1 MIGLQE
7 VLRQLR
13 AEYLEM
19 PGLRLNAAQVQRL
32 CGMER
37 MNLPDGP
44 RRAHR
49 REVPSGKSGRVLRTL
64 NGRRDSSSA
73 CREGTTRHRN
83 AFREGVVT
91 AGDPARTRWP

>member
-19 PGLRLNAAQVQRL
+19 PGLRLNAAQAQRL

-37 MNLPDGP
+37 MICQTALD
-44 RRAHR
+44 ALID
-49 REVPSGKSGRVLRTL
+49 EVPSGKSGRVLRTL
-64 NGRRDSSSA
+64 NGRRDSSTA

-91 AGDPARTRWP
+91 VAIPQGPSGP

>member
-19 PGLRLNAAQVQRL
+19 PGLRLNAAQAQRL

-37 MNLPDGP
+37 MICQTALDALVDERFLG
-44 RRAHR
+44 
-49 REVPSGKSGRVLRTL
+49 GTSGRVLRTL
-64 NGRRDSSSA
+64 NGRQDSSTA

-91 AGDPARTRWP
+91 RAIPQGRFGP